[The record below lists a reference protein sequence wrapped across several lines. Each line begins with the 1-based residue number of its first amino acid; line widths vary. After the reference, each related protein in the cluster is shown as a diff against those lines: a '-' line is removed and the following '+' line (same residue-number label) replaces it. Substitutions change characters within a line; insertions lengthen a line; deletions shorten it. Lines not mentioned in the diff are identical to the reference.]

1 MEEEKEKEKRN
12 VERKWYVMHLF
23 LGLRNYGTAAQV
35 KDQLHIQVF
44 KEVGRSRNDSR
55 VPD

>member
-1 MEEEKEKEKRN
+1 MEEEKEKEKN

-44 KEVGRSRNDSR
+44 KEVGRSQNDSR